1 MTKSARVTNI
11 CEIDRNISYASY
23 SIQYD
28 PLHSSGIRLAF
39 YSRSI
44 PSKGASFHPSSPSGK
59 SVCMYIYI
67 AEDCAILRKNDDF
80 SQVVFSEFPDARSLL
95 DVLGSRTFLPAT
107 LTETTA
113 AVVQGVRGIGFGLAK
128 RLPVGEE
135 SHRLRLAVCM

>member
-1 MTKSARVTNI
+1 MGS
-11 CEIDRNISYASY
+11 DLH
-23 SIQYD
+23 SIQD
-28 PLHSSGIRLAF
+28 PSLAKEPVF
-39 YSRSI
+39 THLVQVVNL
-44 PSKGASFHPSSPSGK
+44 F
-59 SVCMYIYI
+59 VCIYIYI